1 MKKAKRKNAARRPDV
16 RTGGEAPRPE
26 GLDRVENAGSPAARE
41 AALAGDAARGGDSR
55 ALAGGVPAQDDSHRE
70 DNLPP
75 ESDSGGEDGTSA
87 PEAPRKE
94 DLDDGEVPENRLQD
108 GSLLSENDSGMEGVT
123 TMPEDAEDPDGGE
136 EENDSLPPENEFPE
150 EDLRRVE
157 DMPPEDALNDESNLS
172 ASETVAEDMENGDV
186 KADEG
191 EATKDGEEAESSGR
205 AGRRAGGGGKR
216 TGGANATA
224 CARRW
229 LCWQAWVS
237 SGWWRPTLPLTYLT
251 GRRWT

>member
-26 GLDRVENAGSPAARE
+26 GLDRVENADSPAARE
-41 AALAGDAARGGDSR
+41 AALAEDAARSGDSR
-55 ALAGGVPAQDDSHRE
+55 ALAGGVPAQDASHRE

-94 DLDDGEVPENRLQD
+94 DLDDSEAPENHLRD
-108 GSLLSENDSGMEGVT
+108 GSLPSENDSGMEGVT

-157 DMPPEDALNDESNLS
+157 DMPPEDALND
-172 ASETVAEDMENGDV
+172 
-186 KADEG
+186 
-191 EATKDGEEAESSGR
+191 
-205 AGRRAGGGGKR
+205 
-216 TGGANATA
+216 
-224 CARRW
+224 
-229 LCWQAWVS
+229 
-237 SGWWRPTLPLTYLT
+237 TL
-251 GRRWT
+251 R

>member
-1 MKKAKRKNAARRPDV
+1 M
-16 RTGGEAPRPE
+16 
-26 GLDRVENAGSPAARE
+26 
-41 AALAGDAARGGDSR
+41 
-55 ALAGGVPAQDDSHRE
+55 
-70 DNLPP
+70 PP